1 MGGIYQEQKE
11 IDPLPP
17 ISNPSLLTT
26 KNVKLMS
33 RKQKKLIVLH
43 NFSSLGVCSF
53 ITQEMKDASTDI
65 IVVSNEL
72 FCKEEIAKDFDK
84 HFNRGCNIIEV
95 TSLQPISI
103 MQRIVYALLEKNSFV
118 AKDADH
124 IVFTLLSEYSR
135 GAATIVHMLTSL
147 MQKSEDNGRTGFELA
162 KQRLKLHIAHQKGLQ
177 RYQNFAKKTFTE
189 NEVSSTDSIYS
200 SLSSNISNSSSSLP
214 TKPDTDN
221 ISDNSSAY
229 SSLSTDSKSDIED
242 SDASIVSKPDSGYDS
257 MHGSDK
263 YLTGSETSVEAPM
276 DNIADDSV
284 SEDWLQQNNTLTD
297 MSTSLKYMEEE
308 TVMVERYIKQTDT
321 FSSDEKFFDVSKILD
336 DKLISVQLKNLL
348 HLFIN
353 DLLTYG
359 EYSIPAHH
367 LLNCLCVIGSIPIP
381 LFLIEELDNI
391 ITKAA
396 AGKDNGVQSSVTSL
410 TKQLEAGVLRKYPHV
425 FLYHKDLNPKCADA
439 TPKLMYIPRLLY
451 DSVTSNMHSGDVAL
465 SIACVQQ
472 AIKNLLMQINQ
483 LSINQLHL
491 MLVVVNQLEESCSK
505 LHENFNEE
513 NIKLKLQIAYS
524 VGLTTYKEVLA

>member
-1 MGGIYQEQKE
+1 MGGVYQEQKE

-26 KNVKLMS
+26 KNAKPMS

-84 HFNRGCNIIEV
+84 HFSRGCNIIEV

-124 IVFTLLSEYSR
+124 IVFILLSEYSR

-147 MQKSEDNGRTGFELA
+147 MQKSEDNSRTGFELA
-162 KQRLKLHIAHQKGLQ
+162 KQQLKLHIAHLKGLQ
-177 RYQNFAKKTFTE
+177 IYQNFTKKTFTE
-189 NEVSSTDSIYS
+189 NQVSSTDSIYS

-214 TKPDTDN
+214 TIPDPDN

-263 YLTGSETSVEAPM
+263 NLTGSETFSEAPM

-321 FSSDEKFFDVSKILD
+321 FSSNEKFFDVSKILE

-353 DLLTYG
+353 DLLTYD

-367 LLNCLCVIGSIPIP
+367 LLNCLCVIGPIPIP

-391 ITKAA
+391 ITKVA

-425 FLYHKDLNPKCADA
+425 LLYHKDLNPKCADA
-439 TPKLMYIPRLLY
+439 KPKLMYIPRLLY
-451 DSVTSNMHSGDVAL
+451 DAVTGNMHSGDVAL

-483 LSINQLHL
+483 LSINQLRL
-491 MLVVVNQLEESCSK
+491 MLVVVNQLDEFCSNLDEK
-505 LHENFNEE
+505 FDEE
-513 NIKLKLQIAYS
+513 NIKLKVRIAYS
-524 VGLTTYKEVLA
+524 VGLTT